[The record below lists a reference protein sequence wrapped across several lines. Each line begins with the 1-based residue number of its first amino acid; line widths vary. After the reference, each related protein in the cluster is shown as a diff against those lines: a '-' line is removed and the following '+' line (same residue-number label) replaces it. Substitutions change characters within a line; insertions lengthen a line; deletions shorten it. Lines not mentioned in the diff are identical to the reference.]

1 MTGAAECFDERA
13 HDAGGV
19 LEGLVAA
26 ELDGA
31 RAEELRMAAQV
42 GHGRLE
48 GDAGAGGHL
57 LEDRAERLVL
67 EDQRVAAAL
76 LDHSLHGLRQLDHVE
91 QLFLGEVVGVD
102 VVLHC
107 HGSSYGIGGPRHAV
121 GSRISWRPLCDRH
134 PAL

>member
-1 MTGAAECFDERA
+1 MDTSNT
-13 HDAGGV
+13 HLNKHHLNV
-19 LEGLVAA
+19 LVIIPAYNEQESIVSVV
-26 ELDGA
+26 
-31 RAEELRMAAQV
+31 RSV
-42 GHGRLE
+42 I
-48 GDAGAGGHL
+48 
-57 LEDRAERLVL
+57 
-67 EDQRVAAAL
+67 
-76 LDHSLHGLRQLDHVE
+76 DHSLHGLRQLDHVE